1 MRREAPLLR
10 SVDALTG
17 SRVESEATSF
27 CSEITASSLPARMR
41 DAADTLEEV
50 SALYGYKEPSH
61 APWDAESLRGES
73 RTLEE
78 P

>member
-1 MRREAPLLR
+1 MNRAPHLR
-10 SVDALTG
+10 SGDALSG
-17 SRVESEATSF
+17 VAGEATSF
-27 CSEITASSLPARMR
+27 CQEITASNLPARMR

-50 SALYGYKEPSH
+50 SALYGYKEPDH

-73 RTLEE
+73 RTLEG